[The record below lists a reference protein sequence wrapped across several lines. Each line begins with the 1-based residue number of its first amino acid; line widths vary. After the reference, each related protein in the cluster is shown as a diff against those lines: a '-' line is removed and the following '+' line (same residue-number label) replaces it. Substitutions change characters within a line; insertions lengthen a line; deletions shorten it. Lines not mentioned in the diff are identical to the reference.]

1 MAVQAFMT
9 LALIFCCSAH
19 IASTMLLVRW
29 PLNFTFRHQWQI
41 LSVCTLMNGLTTL
54 CLFLSVAV
62 FGGQCWR
69 RDWMLYP
76 NFNYLSWSY
85 AFAVIAMF
93 VGMAATACFY
103 FVSLL
108 FSYIQNSTP
117 LIFNVDRMPRGQ
129 WSAKRPAVT
138 LWFRCNHMAAKF
150 TFEKLLC
157 VLSFIISHYFFLK
170 ATNNS
175 CNCAWISFFAPLL
188 IFLRP
193 LLLNREWIL
202 MFVVL
207 IPARVSMSFK
217 NEFGRLIFF
226 TWNFC
231 RAADVQDVFHC
242 RQFHV
247 SVHNEQSAFG
257 YILFELPHLFI
268 ITSWREKNRF
278 VFSVF

>member
-175 CNCAWISFFAPLL
+175 CNCA
-188 IFLRP
+188 
-193 LLLNREWIL
+193 
-202 MFVVL
+202 
-207 IPARVSMSFK
+207 
-217 NEFGRLIFF
+217 
-226 TWNFC
+226 
-231 RAADVQDVFHC
+231 
-242 RQFHV
+242 
-247 SVHNEQSAFG
+247 
-257 YILFELPHLFI
+257 
-268 ITSWREKNRF
+268 
-278 VFSVF
+278 